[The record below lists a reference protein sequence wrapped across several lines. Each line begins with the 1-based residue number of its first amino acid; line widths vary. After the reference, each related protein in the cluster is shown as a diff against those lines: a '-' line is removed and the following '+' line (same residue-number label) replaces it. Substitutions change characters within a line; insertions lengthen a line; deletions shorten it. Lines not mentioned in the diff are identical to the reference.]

1 MASPGRYTAHDLAR
15 IISDVIERSIPAERI
30 DADTFLDAVLGDP
43 TQFPYEAEAMRAIT
57 DRYSSHDFIGNP
69 NVLTWL
75 LGRSPVTFA
84 QFVAREYDAHR
95 QPPPRGRPCERQSH
109 DGRRAEA
116 NYCGMTGTRRWLS

>member
-1 MASPGRYTAHDLAR
+1 MSSPKSLVGSRHTQCTWLALSTSPGRYTAHDLAR

-57 DRYSSHDFIGNP
+57 DRCSSHDFIGNP

-84 QFVAREYDAHR
+84 QFVAREHDAHR
-95 QPPPRGRPCERQSH
+95 HGPSPAGPP
-109 DGRRAEA
+109 
-116 NYCGMTGTRRWLS
+116 M